1 MSIIKKK
8 ILGKKLKDLGIDEL
22 LSDITS
28 ENHTKLKKLP
38 IDIMQPGKYQPR
50 TKIDDA
56 SLEEL
61 ISSIKAQGIIQPI
74 IVRPISDANY
84 EIIAGERRWRAA
96 SIAGI
101 HEIPVIIKPMPD
113 KTAIAVSLIENIQRE
128 NLNSIEEACA
138 LKRLINEFD
147 MNHQKVAEAVGKS
160 RTTITNLL
168 RLLNLPQEIKNLI
181 ENKKLSTGHARTLLT
196 LDDSLKIKVAEM
208 IIQKDLSVRAT
219 ELLVKRLQNPKK
231 ANPTPHTNNS
241 ALTSKLKMKRKDN
254 ISQSEKLEKGLEE
267 LGVLASKNEI
277 ERLIE
282 HIKLLQ
288 KWNKTYNLTSINDF
302 EEMIIRHTLDSLS
315 VEKYISGQNIL
326 DVGTGAGFPGF
337 PLATLLTKSHFSLLD
352 SNIKKIRFLT
362 FASITLKIKNVD
374 IIYSRVEKFQA
385 QKKFDTI
392 VSRATF
398 SSIGDMISK
407 ISHLCHS
414 DTKLIIMKSTYL
426 AEEVQKVCKKFSA
439 HKIEVPF
446 LNRERN
452 LLCIKFGDILE

>member
-241 ALTSKLKMKRKDN
+241 ALTSKSRVPWL
-254 ISQSEKLEKGLEE
+254 SSC
-267 LGVLASKNEI
+267 
-277 ERLIE
+277 
-282 HIKLLQ
+282 HTP
-288 KWNKTYNLTSINDF
+288 NK
-302 EEMIIRHTLDSLS
+302 
-315 VEKYISGQNIL
+315 
-326 DVGTGAGFPGF
+326 
-337 PLATLLTKSHFSLLD
+337 
-352 SNIKKIRFLT
+352 
-362 FASITLKIKNVD
+362 ITLFFVG
-374 IIYSRVEKFQA
+374 Q
-385 QKKFDTI
+385 
-392 VSRATF
+392 
-398 SSIGDMISK
+398 
-407 ISHLCHS
+407 
-414 DTKLIIMKSTYL
+414 
-426 AEEVQKVCKKFSA
+426 
-439 HKIEVPF
+439 
-446 LNRERN
+446 
-452 LLCIKFGDILE
+452 